1 MKYEDNKINSLA
13 DFIDKLKTD
22 TAEIDLLIWFR
33 GQTNSDW
40 NLEPKLMRLPDQPSE
55 TYYLNKFK
63 QNASIIL
70 NHQPKTEFDWLFL
83 MQHYGI
89 LTRLLDWSESPLV
102 ALFFAINNNL
112 DKDGALYILLPTE
125 LNKISNYRPDY
136 KFEIP
141 SFEDE
146 HLKNYFPSTIARE
159 TKSRLQP
166 MAAIAPRNS
175 ARMQAQQGV
184 FTISHRENV
193 FINNA
198 GPDGLPV
205 NHVWRYIIPSELKEE
220 IKKELKLLGFSKFQL
235 FPELES
241 IVENL

>member
-1 MKYEDNKINSLA
+1 MRYEDKPITSLA
-13 DFIDKLKTD
+13 DFIDKLKKD
-22 TAEIDLLIWFR
+22 TGEINLPIWFR
-33 GQTNSDW
+33 GQTNSEW
-40 NLEPKLMRLPDQPSE
+40 SLEPKLMRSNPQPSE
-55 TYYLNKFK
+55 TYFLNKFK

-89 LTRLLDWSESPLV
+89 PTRLLDWSESPLV
-102 ALFFAINNNL
+102 SLFFAINGNL
-112 DKDGALYILLPTE
+112 DKEGALYVLLPTE
-125 LNKISNYRPDY
+125 LNKISSYRPDHE
-136 KFEIP
+136 FEIP

-146 HLKNYFPSTIARE
+146 QLENYFPSTIARE

-184 FTISHRENV
+184 FTISHRENIFV
-193 FINNA
+193 DKA
-198 GPDGLPV
+198 GPEGLPI
-205 NHVWRYIIPSELKEE
+205 NHVWRYIIPNQIKEE

-241 IVENL
+241 IIENF